1 MRHRPLS
8 LFGVA
13 LVLAMPAAAQQ
24 ASRPYTDGG
33 VREVQYIRVKPGH
46 FDEYMT
52 FLAGPY
58 KQQMEAQ
65 KKAGV
70 ITGWGAYQSDNR
82 DENDWNIV
90 LTTDYKNMAA
100 LDNLRDRVDPIT
112 QAGVR
117 VVGQVRRR
125 DGETRRDAGHRRQPP
140 AARADLQVAW
150 KQGKLARKEILIKH
164 GSVAHVM
171 NGVGRAFL
179 AGQLPGSHF

>member
-1 MRHRPLS
+1 MRYRSLS

-13 LVLAMPAAAQQ
+13 LVLSVPAAAQQ
-24 ASRPYTDGG
+24 TSRPYTDGG

-70 ITGWGAYQSDNR
+70 ITGWAAYQSDNR

-112 QAGVR
+112 RQVYGSLDKSEEAMAKR
-117 VVGQVRRR
+117 SEMRDIVGN
-125 DGETRRDAGHRRQPP
+125 RQL
-140 AARADLQVAW
+140 R
-150 KQGKLARKEILIKH
+150 ELIFK
-164 GSVAHVM
+164 
-171 NGVGRAFL
+171 
-179 AGQLPGSHF
+179 